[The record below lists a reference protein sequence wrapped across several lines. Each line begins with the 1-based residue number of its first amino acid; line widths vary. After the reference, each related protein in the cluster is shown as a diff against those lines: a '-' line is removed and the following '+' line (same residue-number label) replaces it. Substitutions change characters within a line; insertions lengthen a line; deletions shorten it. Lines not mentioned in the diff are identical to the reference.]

1 MLQKSLINRKIMKRK
16 PKGKL
21 LAIGGNEHSSIDGEN
36 YVQRNNPDFIPDEI
50 FKRYIEECRYGTR
63 SRIGIITT
71 CAGEP
76 RRTAENFRDV
86 FHRLDC
92 HRIEIL
98 DIRSEREA
106 NDPENLQI
114 LEKLDGVFFSGGDQA
129 RIERYIVETE
139 FSAILFK
146 KYFEE
151 DFIIAGTSSGAMAMA
166 DQMISR
172 GSAMEGFV
180 KGEVKITDGLSLIR
194 NVVIDTHFDARGRFM
209 RLVQAA
215 CNDKVLGLGIAEDTA
230 VLIKGEEKLEV
241 VGSGVVT
248 VIETKNI
255 FDTNFDEVD
264 DGAPFTVSGLVV
276 HILSRNDVYK
286 MKDIFAQEPVV
297 MENEQH

>member
-1 MLQKSLINRKIMKRK
+1 MKTK

-36 YVQRNNPDFIPDEI
+36 YVQRNNPDFLPDEI
-50 FKRYIEECRYGTR
+50 FKRFIEECRYGNR

-76 RRTAENFRDV
+76 RRTAENFRDI
-86 FHRLDC
+86 FNKLNC

-106 NDPENLQI
+106 NDPENLRI

-129 RIERYIVETE
+129 RIERYITDTDYNR
-139 FSAILFK
+139 LLLD
-146 KYFEE
+146 KYMNE

-166 DQMISR
+166 NHMISR
-172 GSAMEGFV
+172 GSAMEGFI
-180 KGEVKITDGLSLIR
+180 KGEVEVVDGLSLIS

-215 CNDKVLGLGIAEDTA
+215 CKDKVIGIGIAEDTA
-230 VLIKGEEKLEV
+230 VLIKGEEEIEV
-241 VGSGVVT
+241 IGSGIVT
-248 VIETKNI
+248 VVETRNI
-255 FDTNFDEVD
+255 SQTNFEEVRE
-264 DGAPFTVSGLVV
+264 GAPFRVHGLIV
-276 HILSRNDVYK
+276 HILSRGDVYELEGV
-286 MKDIFAQEPVV
+286 FEPVL
-297 MENEQH
+297 EEAEQ